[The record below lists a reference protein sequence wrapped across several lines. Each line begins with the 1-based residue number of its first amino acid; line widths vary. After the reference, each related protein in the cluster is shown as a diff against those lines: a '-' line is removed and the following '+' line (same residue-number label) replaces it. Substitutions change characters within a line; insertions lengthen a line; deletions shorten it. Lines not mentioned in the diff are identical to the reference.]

1 MLHGGYCV
9 QRELLG
15 TWSHNW
21 SKHFFQP
28 SGARQRGSH
37 ILRRLQ
43 QQNVYSQGIVRASQ
57 VGIPSF
63 LVIIERVRMDF
74 RPNTAPKAL
83 GNRTLYHSRDVF

>member
-28 SGARQRGSH
+28 SGARSGARTSYDDFNSRMYTAKELCELH
-37 ILRRLQ
+37 RW
-43 QQNVYSQGIVRASQ
+43 AS
-57 VGIPSF
+57 PAS
-63 LVIIERVRMDF
+63 
-74 RPNTAPKAL
+74 
-83 GNRTLYHSRDVF
+83 